1 MEKKLE
7 VKNLIISFRTSAG
20 KVQAV
25 RDISFDLYKGETLAI
40 VGESGSGKSVTNRA
54 IIGILAGNAIVEGG
68 EIVYDGQ
75 DLLKISEEEF
85 HKIRGDKI
93 AMIFQDPMSSLNP
106 IMKVGTQLTEAM
118 LLKSGA
124 SRRNARNNFNKKLKC
139 LNKFMDLGDANDKVE
154 IEKNKQECKLF
165 DNFCINS
172 TKLESAYN
180 EIYRAVVELQLDVD
194 HQLFLSSKKQPIE
207 VKKVVK
213 DIIKRIPET
222 YHPDIVVEDEKLRG
236 IVAVLN
242 EELRLPKSKAFSE
255 ACVKA
260 LEELSEILETAS
272 KRPKPN
278 YFTLGFYMMKNP
290 TANVDDMPIEE
301 LTEMTRKYLDEEFM
315 LGFIEDGAKAMVYSH
330 RQSIEAKKALLSKTE
345 ELLEF
350 FRNEHIDKKQAHT
363 LSEQMIKLVESAID
377 HLQVAKNSVEHT
389 FASSIRDAIKKYFVG
404 VAKNPKEQARYD
416 KQIAKRDALI
426 AKGKTVDWKVVP
438 AALVDLDLAR
448 KNIRAVIHNLRASY
462 RKDIEND
469 ANYNGEEQ
477 MVALIEYLKEQAS
490 AVVYKVTPKM
500 AKAKALKLLEEVGIP
515 EPAIRYNQYPFEF
528 SGGMRQRIVIAI
540 ALAANPDILICDEP
554 TTALDVTIQ
563 SQILELINR
572 IKAERNLSVIF
583 ITHDLGVVANMADR
597 IAVMYA
603 GKIVE
608 YGSAYDI
615 FYDPRHPYTWAL
627 LSSMPDL
634 DTSDKLESIVGVPPN
649 MIYPPKGD
657 AFAERNKYA
666 LEIDFEVQPPLF
678 EVAEGHYAATW
689 LLHPDAPHVDPPKIV
704 TDRIERMKK
713 RGGIINE

>member
-165 DNFCINS
+165 DKFCINS

-207 VKKVVK
+207 VKKIVK
-213 DIIKRIPET
+213 DVIKRIPET

-272 KRPKPN
+272 KWEQGRR
-278 YFTLGFYMMKNP
+278 FRSTLP
-290 TANVDDMPIEE
+290 
-301 LTEMTRKYLDEEFM
+301 
-315 LGFIEDGAKAMVYSH
+315 
-330 RQSIEAKKALLSKTE
+330 
-345 ELLEF
+345 
-350 FRNEHIDKKQAHT
+350 
-363 LSEQMIKLVESAID
+363 
-377 HLQVAKNSVEHT
+377 
-389 FASSIRDAIKKYFVG
+389 
-404 VAKNPKEQARYD
+404 
-416 KQIAKRDALI
+416 
-426 AKGKTVDWKVVP
+426 
-438 AALVDLDLAR
+438 
-448 KNIRAVIHNLRASY
+448 
-462 RKDIEND
+462 
-469 ANYNGEEQ
+469 
-477 MVALIEYLKEQAS
+477 
-490 AVVYKVTPKM
+490 
-500 AKAKALKLLEEVGIP
+500 
-515 EPAIRYNQYPFEF
+515 
-528 SGGMRQRIVIAI
+528 
-540 ALAANPDILICDEP
+540 
-554 TTALDVTIQ
+554 
-563 SQILELINR
+563 
-572 IKAERNLSVIF
+572 
-583 ITHDLGVVANMADR
+583 
-597 IAVMYA
+597 
-603 GKIVE
+603 
-608 YGSAYDI
+608 
-615 FYDPRHPYTWAL
+615 
-627 LSSMPDL
+627 
-634 DTSDKLESIVGVPPN
+634 
-649 MIYPPKGD
+649 
-657 AFAERNKYA
+657 
-666 LEIDFEVQPPLF
+666 
-678 EVAEGHYAATW
+678 
-689 LLHPDAPHVDPPKIV
+689 LLHPLRRNHLRYREYPGC
-704 TDRIERMKK
+704 RE
-713 RGGIINE
+713 